1 MGFISC
7 ISGTKNVGALPNNK
21 GETTVKV
28 IGNVFDNPELA
39 KEDKTE
45 NENILA

>member
-7 ISGTKNVGALPNNK
+7 ISGTKNVGLCPNNK

-28 IGNVFDNPELA
+28 IGNVFDNLELA